1 MKDEVVIIDTN
12 FAQMTGARR
21 TNNNDISI
29 EIMDRYGIAQRMV
42 DVYSCEAMISR
53 TLQEPHDGKL
63 CVPHHMVGRQ
73 RLLSP

>member
-1 MKDEVVIIDTN
+1 MKDEVVIVDTN

-21 TNNNDISI
+21 TDNNDIST
-29 EIMDRYGIAQRMV
+29 EIMDRHGIAQRMV
-42 DVYSCEAMISR
+42 DVSSCEAMISR

-63 CVPHHMVGRQ
+63 CLPNSTAGRQ